1 MSSLRSEEKRQQLES
16 EEPMDEHLHEFTIWS
31 LELDC
36 NICEICGIPEN
47 GDE

>member
-1 MSSLRSEEKRQQLES
+1 MSTEDRLDELERYY
-16 EEPMDEHLHEFTIWS
+16 EFTIWS